1 MVEEREQIVAMGKT
15 SDGAYVPLKVDSTG
29 QLDVTGVGTV
39 YVGTINIG
47 EIRGSVHVEGGSVGI
62 KSGSIGITEIPSIS
76 GTVDIRTGSV
86 GISGQPIDIHG
97 SVGIKEIPSITGSV
111 GIKGTVN
118 IDITAQSVGQI
129 GVDMQG
135 RYFAPQTLINGSVI
149 GGGSVYIS
157 GWYAIDNYKTK
168 TITVKTEQKG
178 SLTIETCIVGTAT
191 DNFDYISVDTSAG
204 TIKPVTFTDAFRY
217 CRVKVY
223 SSSHGSIWCWLG
235 RQI

>member
-29 QLDVTGVGTV
+29 QLDVTGAGTV

-86 GISGQPIDIHG
+86 GISGQPIDVH
-97 SVGIKEIPSITGSV
+97 GSV
-111 GIKGTVN
+111 GIKGTIN

-217 CRVKVY
+217 CRVIVY
-223 SSSHGSIWCWLG
+223 SSSHCSIWCWLG